1 MDEDVGM
8 RNGRQICT
16 MSMSFLYQWLQMC
29 CSLDSG
35 ELLYKSTS
43 QTLDLQPAEELYID
57 DTFRELAFDLY
68 YYSLC
73 DSILDRK
80 AMKIAKI
87 ADFVQSQDLFIVFCS
102 VLMWKQESEQ
112 IYETIQLFI
121 HVPIACSQVIIWP
134 SDEKHENFF

>member
-1 MDEDVGM
+1 
-8 RNGRQICT
+8 
-16 MSMSFLYQWLQMC
+16 MC

-68 YYSLC
+68 YNSVR

-80 AMKIAKI
+80 AMKVPEIPDLVK
-87 ADFVQSQDLFIVFCS
+87 SQDLFKVFCS
-102 VLMWKQESEQ
+102 VLMWK
-112 IYETIQLFI
+112 
-121 HVPIACSQVIIWP
+121 
-134 SDEKHENFF
+134 